1 MLEYPLDVH
10 GNVDERVLR
19 HAFLNSY
26 HQTGLRNLDGR
37 SHRGSRLRDEHAPL
51 WQDYRK
57 VDEIPFDFTR
67 RRMSVVVA
75 DKTGKTQIITKGA
88 VEEMLPFAAT
98 RNTRGMWSRSPAR

>member
-26 HQTGLRNLDGR
+26 HQTGLRNLM
-37 SHRGSRLRDEHAPL
+37 DEAIVDHAYETNMLPL

-75 DKTGKTQIITKGA
+75 DKAGA
-88 VEEMLPFAAT
+88 
-98 RNTRGMWSRSPAR
+98 G